1 MRQGSSRTDCINFW
15 QWQNTYLGIIHK
27 PKAWN
32 IPLRSKNI
40 NHLKQNTY
48 SVLVWPRSSGWL
60 RPTVRGQRMAN
71 SKLSNSA
78 WFNSVVNQRHTYYSK
93 LCSKILKSN
102 HSLNGK
108 EEIQHWK
115 GFSPSLPPLLL
126 SPVWRLSFH
135 LDLVWSVISISPRR
149 PVALRLKGYVKLL
162 AVYGLLAH
170 NIKQRIE
177 AWASK
182 EKPLKGWR
190 TKWIESVS
198 QLPWRLCVSALTL
211 KKKITKGIHL

>member
-108 EEIQHWK
+108 KKYNTERV
-115 GFSPSLPPLLL
+115 SPQ
-126 SPVWRLSFH
+126 VFH
-135 LDLVWSVISISPRR
+135 LCYSLQCDVCLFIWIWCDLLYPLVRE
-149 PVALRLKGYVKLL
+149 
-162 AVYGLLAH
+162 GLWLF
-170 NIKQRIE
+170 
-177 AWASK
+177 
-182 EKPLKGWR
+182 
-190 TKWIESVS
+190 V
-198 QLPWRLCVSALTL
+198 
-211 KKKITKGIHL
+211 